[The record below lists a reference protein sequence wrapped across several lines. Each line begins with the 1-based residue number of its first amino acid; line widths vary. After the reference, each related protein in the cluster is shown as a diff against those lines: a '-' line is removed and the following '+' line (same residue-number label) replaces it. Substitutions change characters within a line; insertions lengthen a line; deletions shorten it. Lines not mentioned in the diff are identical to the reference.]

1 MGMLYR
7 LISRF
12 CVLLYYLR
20 ILSNFAHT
28 GHYLK
33 VIQTTLLILALKS
46 YINETSAHNST
57 LRCRQWNCGDTRAVL
72 VFNTSGTVRAWC
84 GEWQRNIPTLARSLH
99 LLWECWAC
107 SESSRTYTGEPNG
120 WKCSRLGSTSVPDN
134 SDNGESTNVAGC
146 TIFLPF
152 FSAAVYFVGKEF
164 LKLT

>member
-46 YINETSAHNST
+46 YINETTAHNST
-57 LRCRQWNCGDTRAVL
+57 LRCVCESL
-72 VFNTSGTVRAWC
+72 VVHCCVVRAWRRKYWCMGMPKIPYCTCMVPADLHEMLGC
-84 GEWQRNIPTLARSLH
+84 GRRSFFCPWLYGCRCPCCWLCWKFVCPCRSARSM
-99 LLWECWAC
+99 LWGPVFRAMVH
-107 SESSRTYTGEPNG
+107 RIG
-120 WKCSRLGSTSVPDN
+120 V
-134 SDNGESTNVAGC
+134 
-146 TIFLPF
+146 
-152 FSAAVYFVGKEF
+152 
-164 LKLT
+164 